1 MRNKKMQGEKNQ
13 PGLWRQSL
21 ELQPSQVMEQQFLGL
36 QTSTKEPAKGPIF
49 NHLLPGNAK

>member
-1 MRNKKMQGEKNQ
+1 MKKMQGEKNQ

-36 QTSTKEPAKGPIF
+36 QTSTKEPAKGEILK
-49 NHLLPGNAK
+49 HLLAGNAK